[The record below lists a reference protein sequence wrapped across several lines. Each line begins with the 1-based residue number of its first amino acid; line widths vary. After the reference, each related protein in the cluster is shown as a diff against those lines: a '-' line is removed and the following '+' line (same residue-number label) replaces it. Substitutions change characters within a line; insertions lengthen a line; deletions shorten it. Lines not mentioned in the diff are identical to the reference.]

1 MRSWQGTRYIY
12 KTIQSSHSYMPQL
25 KTSYIYLIL
34 TIILWSAIPAV
45 SKLILAELDNFQ
57 MLCYVVII
65 GAISLFFFNLFS
77 GKLNLLKS
85 YTRKDF
91 LIMFSMGFLG
101 VFLYHLFLYSSFA
114 LAPAGQVNVMNYL
127 WPIFIVILSI
137 PILHEKFNY
146 KTIFAIVLS
155 FLGAI
160 IALTKGNFAVF
171 SGQYSLGYLLAA
183 IGALFYGLFCVLGKK
198 VRYDKLSSMLVYFIA
213 AAIFIIPTTAIVSGF
228 VMPKSLTTIVCLLV
242 LGGLINSLTLVLWFE
257 ALKSGH
263 THKTANLV
271 YIVPFLAMVWT
282 YFLNAEPFS
291 IYAIIGLFLIVGG
304 ALIQLKNNT

>member
-1 MRSWQGTRYIY
+1 MEQS
-12 KTIQSSHSYMPQL
+12 KTAQL
-25 KTSYIYLIL
+25 YLII

-65 GAISLFFFNLFS
+65 GVISLFFMNLFS
-77 GKLNLLKS
+77 GKLKLLKS
-85 YTRKDF
+85 YTRKDY
-91 LIMFSMGFLG
+91 LIMLGMGFLG
-101 VFLYHLFLYSSFA
+101 VFVYHIFLYSSFA

-127 WPIFIVILSI
+127 WPIFIVMLSI

-146 KTIFAIVLS
+146 KTIIAIVLS

-160 IALTKGNFAVF
+160 IALTKGNFTLF

-183 IGALFYGLFCVLGKK
+183 VGAFFYGLFCVLGKK
-198 VRYDKLSSMLVYFIA
+198 VSYDKLSSMLVYFIA
-213 AAIFIIPTTAIVSGF
+213 AAIFIIPTTAVVSSF
-228 VMPKSLTTIVCLLV
+228 VMPKSLTTIISLLA
-242 LGGLINSLTLVLWFE
+242 LGGLINSLTLVLWFK

-282 YFLNAEPFS
+282 YFLNAEQFS
-291 IYAIIGLFLIVGG
+291 FFSVIGLAFIVTG
-304 ALIQLKNNT
+304 ALIQLKNQT